1 MHRSHPSMHL
11 LTLRGEKGGRT
22 SSCAERGKAPTATNK
37 GREMRTVQRRRERGG
52 GGGRGVRNIKKG
64 LIGAERRERR
74 LHEPW
79 EVLPNCQI
87 ATSCEL
93 FSV

>member
-11 LTLRGEKGGRT
+11 LTLRGEEGGRA
-22 SSCAERGKAPTATNK
+22 SSSTERGKAPTATNK
-37 GREMRTVQRRRERGG
+37 GREMRTGERRRERGG
-52 GGGRGVRNIKKG
+52 GGRGVRKIKKG